1 MVTATRKY
9 FSIVSET
16 CNNTQDIIGSKL
28 IEITEVDELSRNVDL
43 EGELL

>member
-16 CNNTQDIIGSKL
+16 YNNTQDIIGSKL

>member
-16 CNNTQDIIGSKL
+16 CNNTQDITGSKL